1 MNHTDIKKIAEEQ
14 LPLLLFIIPSIAIA
28 LFAIFIP
35 GQCIYD
41 EQHYLVNTK
50 SFASGV
56 TQWWDFANHRGPTGP
71 GYAWIH
77 AAIWNIIPTVT
88 CLRLSNAV
96 LLITSAV
103 FVSRIK
109 PFNWTAGAVLLNF
122 PGIWVSGALALTEVY
137 SIFLLSIALW
147 ISSKYEKHRYH
158 WIILGALISFACFS
172 RQTLLAVAPAFF
184 IVSMSE
190 FLLKRSKDWIPMLL
204 GGAALILI
212 PLPMFLSWGG
222 LLPVDD
228 IAHEQITSQGN
239 FSLMNMSYSLS
250 YMIIL
255 LTALTTEIRN
265 EVYGSKWILLGCLV
279 LGGCL
284 EASLDYEY
292 LPMKSTVI
300 QLLGQNTSSLIAGVF
315 PAMSIGLTLFLVTRF
330 FLNPIEHIKKVA
342 QESPIII
349 FSALCVIL
357 IVLSNGAITH
367 QFSSRYLTVCAPF
380 LAVLLKSKKITLFAV
395 LGLTLLNLTS
405 VLSYL

>member
-1 MNHTDIKKIAEEQ
+1 MPA
-14 LPLLLFIIPSIAIA
+14 
-28 LFAIFIP
+28 
-35 GQCIYD
+35 D
-41 EQHYLVNTK
+41 E
-50 SFASGV
+50 GV
-56 TQWWDFANHRGPTGP
+56 
-71 GYAWIH
+71 
-77 AAIWNIIPTVT
+77 
-88 CLRLSNAV
+88 
-96 LLITSAV
+96 
-103 FVSRIK
+103 
-109 PFNWTAGAVLLNF
+109 
-122 PGIWVSGALALTEVY
+122 E
-137 SIFLLSIALW
+137 
-147 ISSKYEKHRYH
+147 
-158 WIILGALISFACFS
+158 
-172 RQTLLAVAPAFF
+172 
-184 IVSMSE
+184 
-190 FLLKRSKDWIPMLL
+190 
-204 GGAALILI
+204 GG
-212 PLPMFLSWGG
+212 
-222 LLPVDD
+222 VDPD
-228 IAHEQITSQGN
+228 EAEQITGLLSATNNFDYFSYGQGN